1 MELLIASLYENIES
15 GIRFFNEKGGWTQ
28 VEQLKVRMDSKFR
41 VFSNGSSAQKRH
53 VQMMHTRQGRGVR
66 GRRLAMHAP
75 VASFWGRGCTA
86 AKDDARPIRC
96 MGSKETLTLHT
107 RASTQAAQDIY
118 ITIFRC

>member
-1 MELLIASLYENIES
+1 MRALQRKEKVFSIHIIS
-15 GIRFFNEKGGWTQ
+15 GDIYPFRK
-28 VEQLKVRMDSKFR
+28 QLKVRMDSKFR

-75 VASFWGRGCTA
+75 VGSFWGRGCTA

-96 MGSKETLTLHT
+96 MRSKETLTLHT